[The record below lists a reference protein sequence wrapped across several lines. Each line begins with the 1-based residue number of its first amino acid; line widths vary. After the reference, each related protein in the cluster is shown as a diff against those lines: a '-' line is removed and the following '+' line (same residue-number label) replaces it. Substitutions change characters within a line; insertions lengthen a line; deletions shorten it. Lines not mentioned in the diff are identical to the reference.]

1 MGNSA
6 AGVAVGRVLDDLI
19 LGGAVGCQVLRV
31 LLSRVELD
39 LLLLRRD
46 IGAQFIVAA
55 AGPPL
60 RSGIDVGVCRGG
72 RHTVVLGGRFS
83 ERELNA
89 ARPWVQ
95 DGEGAGGGG
104 AEDGDQQGGR
114 RNPLYKS

>member
-1 MGNSA
+1 MDDSA

-19 LGGAVGCQVLRV
+19 LGGAVGRQVLRV
-31 LLSRVELD
+31 LLPRVELD

-89 ARPWVQ
+89 ARPRVQ

>member
-1 MGNSA
+1 MDDSA

-19 LGGAVGCQVLRV
+19 LGGAVGRQVLRV
-31 LLSRVELD
+31 LLSRVKLD

-55 AGPPL
+55 ADPPL

-72 RHTVVLGGRFS
+72 RHTVVLGGRLR
-83 ERELNA
+83 ERELDA
-89 ARPWVQ
+89 ARPRVQ